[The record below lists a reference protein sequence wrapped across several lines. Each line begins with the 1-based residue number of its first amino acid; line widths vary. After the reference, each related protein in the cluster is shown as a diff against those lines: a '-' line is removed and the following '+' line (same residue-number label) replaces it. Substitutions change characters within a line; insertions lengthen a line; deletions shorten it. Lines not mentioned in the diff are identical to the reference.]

1 MSIIDYGATGANRL
15 KNWELMTKP
24 ALETL
29 TYEDN
34 ENFWPFHETFLNHIE
49 NMGWKDIMNYTVD
62 NIPKDL
68 STQFGEVPI
77 TVIENYRTNVAERP
91 ENDAAANV
99 LRLKFKAMY
108 THLFNSI
115 DKNFKRHLTLSVNTH
130 HRMGPLAWKFITD
143 HSVKNDNQT
152 IRRALCSTHTISLSD
167 FDYNVDKL
175 ITHIQQNLR
184 VLTSSGESDRS
195 IAANLF
201 RILKVA
207 PCDEFC
213 SWVVQK
219 QTIWDEGGPF
229 DLENFMKNAKSKY
242 NHYVQ
247 DKLWNKNKTM
257 TDIKKE
263 TDIIALNSKIDR
275 LEALL
280 AKTSANSSNS
290 HSSSVPNSNS
300 NNSRTGWKITAPQK
314 GDPWSKTVNGKLFHW
329 CKYHNF
335 WSTQHNSN
343 NCRKGEKERTQTN
356 STTEP
361 SLELNIASLGTE
373 LYPDATINL
382 ASGDFSDAIH
392 GDFDSALDTACCD
405 NPGPVTDAHDENEI
419 N

>member
-1 MSIIDYGATGANRL
+1 
-15 KNWELMTKP
+15 MTKP

-49 NMGWKDIMNYTVD
+49 NMGWQDVMTYTV
-62 NIPKDL
+62 NNVAKDL

-77 TVIENYRTNVAERP
+77 NTIEQYRTTVAAQP

-115 DKNFKRHLTLSVNTH
+115 DKNFKRHLTLSVDTH

-152 IRRALCSTHTISLSD
+152 IRRALCNTHTITLSD
-167 FDYNVDKL
+167 FDFNVDKL

-207 PCDEFC
+207 PCAEFC

-247 DKLWNKNKTM
+247 DKLWNKTKMM

-263 TDIIALNSKIDR
+263 TDIVALTSKIDR

-280 AKTSANSSNS
+280 AK
-290 HSSSVPNSNS
+290 SSSGSFESRSSSTAGTNS
-300 NNSRTGWKITAPQK
+300 NNHSSRTGWKITAPQK
-314 GDPWSKTVNGKLFHW
+314 GEPWSKTVNGKFFHW

-335 WSTQHNSN
+335 WTSQHNSN
-343 NCRKGEKERTQTN
+343 NCRKGEQERTK
-356 STTEP
+356 SAAPSGP
-361 SLELNIASLGTE
+361 SLELNVASLGTE
-373 LYPDATINL
+373 LCPEATINL
-382 ASGDFSDAIH
+382 ASGDYSDAQLSNV
-392 GDFDSALDTACCD
+392 FDTALDSACCD
-405 NPGPVTDAHDENEI
+405 DSDFSNNDTNVNQI

>member
-49 NMGWKDIMNYTVD
+49 NMGWEDIMEYTVD
-62 NIPKDL
+62 NVEKDL

-77 TVIENYRTNVAERP
+77 SIVEDFRTDVAARP
-91 ENDAAANV
+91 ATDAAANI
-99 LRLKFKAMY
+99 LR
-108 THLFNSI
+108 
-115 DKNFKRHLTLSVNTH
+115 

-152 IRRALCSTHTISLSD
+152 IRRALCSTHTITLSD

-201 RILKVA
+201 RILKIA
-207 PCDEFC
+207 PCAEFC

-247 DKLWNKNKTM
+247 DKLWNKKTTM

-263 TDIIALNSKIDR
+263 TDIVALTSKIDR

-280 AKTSANSSNS
+280 AKTSATSSNS
-290 HSSSVPNSNS
+290 HSSSSSNSNS
-300 NNSRTGWKITAPQK
+300 NSSRTGWKITAPQK

-343 NCRKGEKERTQTN
+343 NCRKGEKERSQTN
-356 STTEP
+356 PTTEP
-361 SLELNIASLGTE
+361 SLELNVASLGTE

-382 ASGDFSDAIH
+382 ASGDYSDATH
-392 GDFDSALDTACCD
+392 CDFDTALDTACCD
-405 NPGPVTDAHDENEI
+405 DSGSTDDVHNVNQI